1 MRVDLLPLSMNAY
14 VSMLFGPDVTRTGTS
29 LNNVDPIELLFNA
42 RLTSD
47 ALSTVEDVVA
57 VV

>member
-1 MRVDLLPLSMNAY
+1 MCLDLLPLSMNAF
-14 VSMLFGPDVTRTGTS
+14 VSTLLGPDVTRTGTN
-29 LNNVDPIELLFNA
+29 LNNIEPIELLFNA

-57 VV
+57 VA